1 MSEAAAIFQLV
12 HEVDPPNVEGTVSA
26 DVVVFEQVVQSV
38 DDEGGS
44 VNGSVSIGQ
53 GDS

>member
-26 DVVVFEQVVQSV
+26 DVVVVEQVVQSV